1 MENTYYTVPTKED
14 EFETQCTTDLLMG
27 KIKIS
32 DVPYQYRD
40 LHAYMVAH
48 IFART
53 IADAQERHHAYWEI
67 ASQLE
72 ADVIQSEKEKNKEK
86 ADSLT
91 HTYDILFHY
100 TARVFV

>member
-1 MENTYYTVPTKED
+1 MENTYYTVPTKGD
-14 EFETQCTTDLLMG
+14 EFETQCTTDLLNG
-27 KIKIS
+27 KIKIF

-40 LHAYMVAH
+40 HHAYMVAH

-53 IADAQERHHAYWEI
+53 IADAKERHHAYWEI

-86 ADSLT
+86 TDSLT
-91 HTYDILFHY
+91 HTYDTLFHY
-100 TARVFV
+100 ATHVFI